1 MQKFILFIY
10 LMKNLFI
17 FCQIYKSYTD
27 FFSLDKVDYI
37 WSHADARVLMEF
49 LFVVYRYNKITMYKD
64 DPKFRRFANL
74 EGHLE
79 KLSTNFLLGYQPR

>member
-1 MQKFILFIY
+1 
-10 LMKNLFI
+10 
-17 FCQIYKSYTD
+17 
-27 FFSLDKVDYI
+27 
-37 WSHADARVLMEF
+37 MEF

-79 KLSTNFLLGYQPR
+79 KLSTNILLGYQPR